1 MITNFFSKPTK
12 FPAKTRKEAEQ
23 FTRIVRVLSLLEDN
37 LKRNYTATRRDVFY
51 QDVELFRVQSKVDL
65 IVEAICRVMETSG
78 DQIGAVASQKGL
90 MLGSVTMTLISGET
104 KIIHSSNGEPILVPR
119 LLDVDSVEPTEQ
131 IEYILVVEKEA
142 VFNAFIKSSTS
153 THPRIIITARGFP
166 DVLTRMFLHKLSESC
181 PDVPVYGFA
190 DFDPSG
196 WHILQCYRTGGP
208 QRSINTMQQSCPRLQ
223 LTSAS
228 ILDFYKKSNCSL
240 LSHRDFQS
248 CRNILLK
255 WSHQHLT
262 GKWGT
267 EIQRMMFFGKKAEL
281 DAIKSIKQENQQVE
295 IVEYIESHLQ
305 HSL

>member
-51 QDVELFRVQSKVDL
+51 QDVELFRVQSKVDI

-142 VFNAFIKSSTS
+142 VFNAFMKSSTS

-228 ILDFYKKSNCSL
+228 ILDFYKKSNCSP